1 MNRKIIA
8 LPLVGLLF
16 LAGCTDPETSSIS
29 IPSSSST
36 SSSTTSSTTSSNPE
50 GVTKLADVIALDNG
64 AEFTSRG
71 VYMGGSDKLNTEF
84 NTYNSIYVADGETFY
99 QLYRVDADL
108 LPEGLEIGK
117 TVLEFEGKVSNYFD
131 EDTEI
136 TVYEASVSKVTAVE
150 DSTVLPGVELTLD
163 ADHQVEVNQANINRK
178 VSVKGGVVT
187 NKTSDN
193 YGNINIYFT
202 VGDGSYEIKI
212 DSRYGNVETD
222 VLKDLASGDTF
233 DTKTFVERGK
243 FVYAE
248 GLTITATG
256 GGVTPPEPSEVIKL
270 ADVLALEN
278 GAKFTSR
285 AVYMGGSDMVNEQFG
300 TYNAIY
306 VADGATPYLLYRM
319 DADMLPADA
328 VIGETVFE
336 FEGTVANY
344 TNDDGVT
351 THECSV
357 QSLKVVED
365 DSVLPGVELVL
376 DADHQVEITEENINK
391 KVAVTGGV
399 VTTKTSDNFG
409 NININFTV
417 GEGSYKI
424 KIDSR
429 YGRTDTDELT
439 ALKAG
444 DTFNCKTFI
453 SANQFEYAEGLAIM
467 N

>member
-8 LPLVGLLF
+8 LPLVGLMF
-16 LAGCTDPETSSIS
+16 LSACGGTDA
-29 IPSSSST
+29 SST
-36 SSSTTSSTTSSNPE
+36 TSGGISVPPESSTTSSQTSQTTSSID
-50 GVTKLADVIALDNG
+50 T
-64 AEFTSRG
+64 
-71 VYMGGSDKLNTEF
+71 
-84 NTYNSIYVADGETFY
+84 DG
-99 QLYRVDADL
+99 
-108 LPEGLEIGK
+108 
-117 TVLEFEGKVSNYFD
+117 
-131 EDTEI
+131 
-136 TVYEASVSKVTAVE
+136 
-150 DSTVLPGVELTLD
+150 
-163 ADHQVEVNQANINRK
+163 
-178 VSVKGGVVT
+178 
-187 NKTSDN
+187 
-193 YGNINIYFT
+193 
-202 VGDGSYEIKI
+202 
-212 DSRYGNVETD
+212 
-222 VLKDLASGDTF
+222 
-233 DTKTFVERGK
+233 
-243 FVYAE
+243 
-248 GLTITATG
+248 
-256 GGVTPPEPSEVIKL
+256 VIKL

-278 GAKFTSR
+278 GAEFTSR
-285 AVYMGGSDMVNEQFG
+285 AVYMGGSDMVNEQ
-300 TYNAIY
+300 IY
-306 VADGATPYLLYRM
+306 VADGNTPYLLYRM
-319 DADMLPADA
+319 DADLLPADA

-344 TNDDGVT
+344 TNDDDVT

-453 SANQFEYAEGLAIM
+453 AANQFEYAEGLTIEL
-467 N
+467 NPI